1 MRRSL
6 LCLSLIMVFVSAAAA
21 DQVTLKNGDRLSGN
35 IVSGDGKNLL
45 IKTEFAGDVTIQ
57 WDAIGGIESTQNL
70 HLTLKDGTK
79 LSGKITTTPDGKFV
93 VAGAAPA
100 PAAPPSRDTIVA
112 VRNDAEQKTFDIDAE
127 KMAHPKFTYFWSGL
141 FDTGLAL
148 TRGNS
153 STASYTLDG
162 KGVRETPRD
171 KLTLYANYIFAD
183 NQVTVPATTTAN
195 LFQAGIRGDLNV
207 GPRAFVYATADFAT
221 NQLQHLSLRQ
231 VYGGGAGYHV
241 IKNDNT
247 LFDIFGGFD
256 YDKDEF
262 GSYSYVN
269 TAPPPP
275 IFSVASYTLN
285 SAEAVVGEEFD
296 TKMSKRMTLLER
308 FSFYPNI
315 SHTGDY
321 RMQFNASLAVM
332 MKTWLSWQ
340 TSFSDQYIS
349 YPPPGLKG
357 NDLVLSTGLRVT
369 WGKAKL

>member
-1 MRRSL
+1 MS
-6 LCLSLIMVFVSAAAA
+6 
-21 DQVTLKNGDRLSGN
+21 
-35 IVSGDGKNLL
+35 
-45 IKTEFAGDVTIQ
+45 
-57 WDAIGGIESTQNL
+57 W
-70 HLTLKDGTK
+70 
-79 LSGKITTTPDGKFV
+79 
-93 VAGAAPA
+93 PA
-100 PAAPPSRDTIVA
+100 PRQRQPAPPSKDTIVA
-112 VRNDAEQKTFDIDAE
+112 VRNDAAQKTYDIEAE

-207 GPRAFVYATADFAT
+207 TSTRLCLRYCDFAT

-262 GSYSYVN
+262 GSYSYLN
-269 TAPPPP
+269 TAASPIRRFLSPP
-275 IFSVASYTLN
+275 T
-285 SAEAVVGEEFD
+285 
-296 TKMSKRMTLLER
+296 R
-308 FSFYPNI
+308 
-315 SHTGDY
+315 
-321 RMQFNASLAVM
+321 
-332 MKTWLSWQ
+332 
-340 TSFSDQYIS
+340 
-349 YPPPGLKG
+349 
-357 NDLVLSTGLRVT
+357 
-369 WGKAKL
+369 